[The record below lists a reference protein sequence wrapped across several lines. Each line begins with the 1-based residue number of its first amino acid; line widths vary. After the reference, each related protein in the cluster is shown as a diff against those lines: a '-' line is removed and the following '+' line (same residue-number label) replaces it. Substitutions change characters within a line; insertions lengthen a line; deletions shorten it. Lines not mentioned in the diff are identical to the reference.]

1 MDIKIAMTETGAHG
15 RATVHA
21 FPASAEYVEAR
32 KRVEYPGGAFG
43 SIPGFLRL
51 VSTTTAALDSLGA
64 TYIVHGN
71 GNDEAPPILIDDGD
85 GGLVAVGDPVQFDAV
100 RKIRETP
107 DTRATRKAQWEA
119 WGRAAGFDV
128 PSMAKGD
135 LVASLKAQAGRWGA

>member
-71 GNDEAPPILIDDGD
+71 GNDEAPPILID
-85 GGLVAVGDPVQFDAV
+85 AV